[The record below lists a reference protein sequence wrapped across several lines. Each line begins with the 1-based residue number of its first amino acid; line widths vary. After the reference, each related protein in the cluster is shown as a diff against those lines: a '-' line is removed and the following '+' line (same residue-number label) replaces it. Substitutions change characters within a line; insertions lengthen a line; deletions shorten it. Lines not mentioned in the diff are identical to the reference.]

1 MKTINLTKEQYKSL
15 EPWEKEITNAYKNNF
30 VHMTSENFNKVAAI
44 YKEIFGEQLNPSQM
58 RCNTC
63 RLNALRK
70 LGEAY
75 TRYGQKKQKP
85 RKQKLEKEDEAQ

>member
-1 MKTINLTKEQYKSL
+1 MEITKEQYKL
-15 EPWEKEITNAYKNNF
+15 LAPWEKEITNAYRNSF
-30 VHMTSENFNKVAAI
+30 VHMTSENFNKIAEI

-70 LGEAY
+70 LGEVY
-75 TRYGQKKQKP
+75 TKYGQKKQKP
-85 RKQKLEKEDEAQ
+85 RKQKLEKEDGNAQ